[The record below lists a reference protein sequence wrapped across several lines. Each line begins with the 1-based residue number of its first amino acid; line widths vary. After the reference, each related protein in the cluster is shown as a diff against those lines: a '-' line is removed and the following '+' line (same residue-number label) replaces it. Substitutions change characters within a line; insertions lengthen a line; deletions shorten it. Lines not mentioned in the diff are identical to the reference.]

1 MGRFVSNLFS
11 RSTGLGRM
19 HGSYGAT
26 RTVPRDA
33 IPESLVLQFEPT
45 DEDGAKKTHPR
56 NKDSEVAPLPRN
68 GGWQVSGKASFQA
81 DALAPNGPS
90 ASPMKPDI
98 PDGGSVLTHA

>member
-56 NKDSEVAPLPRN
+56 NKDSELAPLR
-68 GGWQVSGKASFQA
+68 GIAGWQVSGKASFQA

-90 ASPMKPDI
+90 ARPMKSDI
-98 PDGGSVLTHA
+98 REEASVL